1 MVCGK
6 NTVMN
11 RNAVHGLLGL
21 TLFGVI
27 RLAVA
32 WNERLDVAALQAWIE
47 SAGAAAPLVL
57 VAAYAAVTVLFIC
70 RTDRRSAQAAQVL
83 ADAGFIDA
91 LPVRGGMT
99 AWHAKGWQ
107 LK

>member
-1 MVCGK
+1 
-6 NTVMN
+6 MN

-57 VAAYAAVTVLFIC
+57 IAAYAAVTVLF
-70 RTDRRSAQAAQVL
+70 SVVL
-83 ADAGFIDA
+83 TV
-91 LPVRGGMT
+91 VR
-99 AWHAKGWQ
+99 HKQ
-107 LK
+107 LKCLLMPGSLMHYL